1 MGAGRLV
8 ATATMLVAA
17 VGTVQMVA
25 AGPSFGATAAAAKP
39 TRLVLTVAKGESITP
54 VRRRASLTCR
64 PAGGS
69 HKQARDACSALAK
82 VGGNFTRLQV
92 TGGACTMQ
100 YDPVTVTAV
109 GRWKGKRVDYRKTYG
124 NACALSTTTGP
135 VFSL

>member
-1 MGAGRLV
+1 M
-8 ATATMLVAA
+8 T
-17 VGTVQMVA
+17 A
-25 AGPSFGATAAAAKP
+25 AGPSFGATAGGAKP
-39 TRLVLTVAKGESITP
+39 TRLVLTVAKGESTTP

-69 HKQARDACSALAK
+69 HKLARDACSALAK
-82 VGGNFTRLQV
+82 VGGDFARLQV

-109 GRWKGKRVDYRKTYG
+109 GLWKGKRVDYRKTYG
-124 NACALSTTTGP
+124 NACSLSTTTGP

>member
-17 VGTVQMVA
+17 IATETAA
-25 AGPSFGATAAAAKP
+25 AGPSFGAVAVAEKP
-39 TRLVLTVAKGESITP
+39 TQLVLTVAEDESMTP
-54 VRRRASLTCR
+54 VLRRASLTCR

-69 HKQARDACSALAK
+69 HRLARDACSALAK
-82 VGGNFTRLQV
+82 VGGDFARLQV

-100 YDPVTVTAV
+100 YDPVTVTAA
-109 GRWKGKRVDYRKTYG
+109 GRWKGKRVNYTKTYG
-124 NACALSTTTGP
+124 NACSLSTTTGP

>member
-1 MGAGRLV
+1 MV

-17 VGTVQMVA
+17 VGTGQMAA
-25 AGPSFGATAAAAKP
+25 AGPSYGATAAAKP
-39 TRLVLTVAKGESITP
+39 TKLVLTVARGETTTP
-54 VRRRASLTCR
+54 VQRRASLTCR

>member
-17 VGTVQMVA
+17 IA
-25 AGPSFGATAAAAKP
+25 AVETATAAAAAAAPVNP
-39 TRLVLTVAKGESITP
+39 TKLVLTVAKGESTKP
-54 VRRRASLTCR
+54 VQRRASLTCR

-69 HKQARDACSALAK
+69 HKMARDACSALAK
-82 VGGNFTRLQV
+82 VGGDFGRLQQGAGV
-92 TGGACTMQ
+92 ACTMQ

-109 GRWKGKRVDYRKTYG
+109 GRWKGKRVDYKKTYG
-124 NACALSTTTGP
+124 NACSLSTTTGP

>member
-17 VGTVQMVA
+17 IATVETM
-25 AGPSFGATAAAAKP
+25 TAAAATAAPARP
-39 TRLVLTVAKGESITP
+39 TKLVLTVAKGESSKP
-54 VRRRASLTCR
+54 AQRRASLTCR

-69 HKQARDACSALAK
+69 HKLAKDACSALAK
-82 VGGNFTRLQV
+82 VGGDFARLQAT
-92 TGGACTMQ
+92 TGMACTMQ

-109 GRWKGKRVDYRKTYG
+109 GRWKGKRVDYKKTYG
-124 NACALSTTTGP
+124 NACSLSTTTGP

>member
-17 VGTVQMVA
+17 IATVETT
-25 AGPSFGATAAAAKP
+25 TAAAAVAAPVRP
-39 TRLVLTVAKGESITP
+39 TRLVLTVAKGESTKP
-54 VRRRASLTCR
+54 VQLRALLKCR
-64 PAGGS
+64 PAGGT

-82 VGGNFTRLQV
+82 VGGDFTRLQQGAGV
-92 TGGACTMQ
+92 ACTMQ

-109 GRWKGKRVDYRKTYG
+109 GRWKGKRIDYKKTYG
-124 NACALSTTTGP
+124 NACSLSTTTGP

>member
-17 VGTVQMVA
+17 IATVET
-25 AGPSFGATAAAAKP
+25 ATAAAATAASVKP
-39 TRLVLTVAKGESITP
+39 TRFVLTVAKGESTKP
-54 VRRRASLTCR
+54 VQRRASLTCR

-69 HKQARDACSALAK
+69 HKMARDACSALAK
-82 VGGNFTRLQV
+82 VGGDFGRLQQGAGV
-92 TGGACTMQ
+92 ACTMQ

-109 GRWKGKRVDYRKTYG
+109 GRWKGKRVDYKKTYG
-124 NACALSTTTGP
+124 NACSLSTTTGP

>member
-17 VGTVQMVA
+17 IATVETVT
-25 AGPSFGATAAAAKP
+25 ATTASAAAVGP
-39 TRLVLTVAKGESITP
+39 TRLVLTVSQGESTTP
-54 VRRRASLTCR
+54 VQRRASLTCR

-82 VGGNFTRLQV
+82 VGGDFGRLQV
-92 TGGACTMQ
+92 TTGMACTMQ

-109 GRWKGKRVDYRKTYG
+109 GRWKGRRVDYKKTYG
-124 NACALSTTTGP
+124 NACSLTNTTGP